1 MTEYSIKQLVY
12 RSKKNLDKFSEL
24 LLKIINNDK
33 LGLTQEIKNKNID
46 SLKNLCVQFKKI
58 LPTLKD
64 DLKDLLEIKKL
75 KNDNQALIRK
85 IYEKKNNE
93 YKTEVSYEKFCE
105 KVEIIIYAKIS
116 SAKEDII
123 HDVLHTEFIHFIFK
137 MIKLELLEQFKC
149 CEEETINQIYF

>member
-1 MTEYSIKQLVY
+1 M
-12 RSKKNLDKFSEL
+12 
-24 LLKIINNDK
+24 
-33 LGLTQEIKNKNID
+33 
-46 SLKNLCVQFKKI
+46 KNLCVQFKKI

-137 MIKLELLEQFKC
+137 MIR
-149 CEEETINQIYF
+149 